1 MQLTKGHSSFRAR
14 WVVVAMLFIAL
25 MAAGVAVWLGRVAP
39 GNEGPGPSTTSTTAA
54 TEAGGKPPIN
64 WDNPIIGTD
73 VATTTEAAAHVSFT
87 PFVPKGLGNPVR
99 IQVDSPSADHGGMT
113 VAFVY
118 QHPAYGR
125 FFLIERKSS
134 TTQADLEALAGCNH
148 DAGCEGEWTLVK
160 LKNGTNGLLITGGP
174 TTGIMWLSNG
184 VLLDV
189 FGPID
194 TFTVPDAMAVTYA
207 I

>member
-1 MQLTKGHSSFRAR
+1 M
-14 WVVVAMLFIAL
+14 
-25 MAAGVAVWLGRVAP
+25 
-39 GNEGPGPSTTSTTAA
+39 
-54 TEAGGKPPIN
+54 
-64 WDNPIIGTD
+64 
-73 VATTTEAAAHVSFT
+73 
-87 PFVPKGLGNPVR
+87 R
-99 IQVDSPSADHGGMT
+99 IQVDSPSANHAGTT

-125 FFLIERKSS
+125 FLLIERTSS

-148 DAGCEGEWTLVK
+148 AAGCEGEWTLVK

>member
-1 MQLTKGHSSFRAR
+1 MQLTKRRSSLRAR
-14 WVVVAMLFIAL
+14 WVVVVMLFVAL
-25 MAAGVAVWLGRVAP
+25 VAAGVVVWLSSVAP
-39 GNEGPGPSTTSTTAA
+39 GNEGPRPSSTSTTAT

-64 WDNPIIGTD
+64 WDNPIRGTD
-73 VATTTEAAAHVSFT
+73 VATTAEAAAHVSFT
-87 PFVPKGLGNPVR
+87 PLVPKGLGNPVR
-99 IQVDSPSADHGGMT
+99 IQVDSPSADHAGMT
-113 VAFVY
+113 AAFVY

-148 DAGCEGEWTLVK
+148 AAGCEGEWTLVK